1 MVWLRLLPLRFPA
14 RKGRAMPN
22 RSDTHLRFLLCC
34 MLLLS
39 ALADGTSVARGAEGC
54 LTAADEIATD
64 RPDVTNSSLVVPR
77 GSLQVENGV
86 DWTVRHGSN
95 AFNGTNTRLRL
106 GIAHCTEFLIDIPNY
121 FGSLNGSQPSG
132 FSNLVVSFKRQ
143 LPVLFGFDLSATAGA
158 GFPSGSS
165 KISGHGHQP
174 YIQFPW
180 SHSVAEGW
188 GVEGMFTLIW
198 FPSESTRNP
207 TFEPT
212 LSVEREFGPSADMF
226 VEYVGDYDHQRPAQL
241 LDGGGA
247 WRFTKA
253 QQLDF
258 HMGFGLNSSTVDH
271 YFGIGYSFR
280 LDGLFGVPVGNS
292 P

>member
-143 LPVLFGFDLSATAGA
+143 LPVLFGFDGDGRCGLSLRLWQNLGARLSAVHTVPLVPQHRRGL
-158 GFPSGSS
+158 GGRR
-165 KISGHGHQP
+165 HVH
-174 YIQFPW
+174 
-180 SHSVAEGW
+180 SHLV
-188 GVEGMFTLIW
+188 
-198 FPSESTRNP
+198 P
-207 TFEPT
+207 
-212 LSVEREFGPSADMF
+212 
-226 VEYVGDYDHQRPAQL
+226 QRVDA
-241 LDGGGA
+241 
-247 WRFTKA
+247 KS
-253 QQLDF
+253 DF
-258 HMGFGLNSSTVDH
+258 
-271 YFGIGYSFR
+271 
-280 LDGLFGVPVGNS
+280 
-292 P
+292 